1 MKRLRLALLAFG
13 FCLAVGLP
21 LAAMAGPIPNS
32 TPDADGD
39 GIEDDFDNC
48 TAAKNPTQA
57 DTDHDGC
64 GQFCDF
70 DFNNDGSVVKNGDV
84 ALAATQVGK
93 LTCGPTGAPP
103 CPGPPY
109 NCCACDFNQDGVCK
123 GGELAAISASIGKK
137 PGPSGMTNAVCDPT
151 KCGCTPAP

>member
-1 MKRLRLALLAFG
+1 MKRLRLIALAFG

-21 LAAMAGPIPNS
+21 LAAMAGP
-32 TPDADGD
+32 TPGGTDTDTDGV
-39 GIEDDFDNC
+39 ENAFDNC
-48 TAAKNPTQA
+48 TLAKNPTQV

-70 DFNNDGSVVKNGDV
+70 DFNNDGSVVKAGDL
-84 ALAATQVGK
+84 ALAASQVGK

-109 NCCACDFNQDGVCK
+109 NCCVCDFNQDGVCK
-123 GGELAAISASIGKK
+123 AGELAAISAQVGKK
-137 PGPSGMTNAVCDPT
+137 AGPSGMTNAVCDPT